1 MQLIKGAAVCGLTVA
16 ALVAGGSMAGSAA
29 ESTPASSGLATGGQT
44 SGSMAGV
51 LPASAPARAAP
62 TGGIW
67 AGHGPLGSAEH
78 ESAGSV
84 LAGSRFAV
92 SALAGD
98 AAAGS
103 SVEGPV
109 APGAAAGGGS
119 AGAVPA
125 SSATMPRVASRT
137 VDCRPMPPSRQRPL
151 LDGFVVGWVPQGIGP
166 MVTDFEYEWE
176 DVGFRSRVWESGPY
190 PDESYRVDLQ
200 VTVMRSPSFTDVAA
214 LREFLVGYLER
225 DPAVWATEPF
235 VHPAGLGF
243 TDVGELFWLAE
254 PGVAVRV
261 FGGGEQLDFRDL
273 TRTACAVRQVMPMD

>member
-29 ESTPASSGLATGGQT
+29 GTTPASSGPATGGQA
-44 SGSMAGV
+44 SGSTAGV
-51 LPASAPARAAP
+51 LPASASARAAP

-67 AGHGPLGSAEH
+67 AGHGPWGSAGNG
-78 ESAGSV
+78 SAGS
-84 LAGSRFAV
+84 
-92 SALAGD
+92 
-98 AAAGS
+98 
-103 SVEGPV
+103 
-109 APGAAAGGGS
+109 GS

-125 SSATMPRVASRT
+125 SPSTLPPVASRT
-137 VDCRPMPPSRQRPL
+137 TDCRPMPPPRQRPM

-176 DVGFRSRVWESGPY
+176 DVGFLSRVWESGPY

-235 VHPAGLGF
+235 LHPDGLGF

-261 FGGGEQLDFRDL
+261 FGGGEQIDFRDL